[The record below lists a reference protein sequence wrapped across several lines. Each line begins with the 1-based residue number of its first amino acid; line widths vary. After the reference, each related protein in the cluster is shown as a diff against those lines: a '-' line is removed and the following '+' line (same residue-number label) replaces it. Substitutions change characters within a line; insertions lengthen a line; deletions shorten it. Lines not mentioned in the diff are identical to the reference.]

1 MEEKDEIVED
11 IKEEEDIDENDD
23 EERSGSSGVLI
34 GVVVTLAAVAG
45 AKMIARGGRKVLEK
59 WKHRKEETSS
69 ESETNVSIDDPK

>member
-11 IKEEEDIDENDD
+11 IKD